1 MHPECDFQNCSKL
14 AINSKNHNDVPICW
28 HDLIVTGSIFMS
40 ISLPVLDL
48 WLVLWGIDQKSGNW
62 KYHRLSFGDGLVR
75 DTKLD
80 TNVSNEMLLNAA
92 KCHGYSFYRFLV
104 IMVKTTRLNA
114 NSPKVKQQKKHFQIL
129 IKR

>member
-14 AINSKNHNDVPICW
+14 AINSKNYNDVPICG

-40 ISLPVLDL
+40 VSLLVLDL
-48 WLVLWGIDQKSGNW
+48 WLVLWGIDQKSGNR

-75 DTKLD
+75 DTKLG
-80 TNVSNEMLLNAA
+80 TNVSNEILLNAA
-92 KCHGYSFYRFLV
+92 KCHGYGFYRFLV
-104 IMVKTTRLNA
+104 IMGKTTRLNA
-114 NSPKVKQQKKHFQIL
+114 NSPKVKQRKKHFQIL